1 VDITVPDIG
10 HFVDVPVIEV
20 HVAAGDV
27 VAAEDPLITLE
38 SDKATLDVPASA
50 AGTVSE
56 VAIRVGD
63 RVSAGDLILRL
74 DAAPAAGVSAAGVS
88 AAAPV
93 RERVTEDAAPA
104 PVEPPGYGSP
114 SGIYEVI
121 EVTVPDIGHFVDV
134 PVIEVQVAAGDVVA
148 SEDPLITL
156 ESDKATLDIPAP
168 VAGTITT
175 VRVAVGDHVSAGHV
189 IADLRTGETVVPEP
203 AVPEPAVPEPAVP
216 EPAAL
221 VQPRPAAP
229 AAARQRSAPGDVAA
243 EVLVLGAGPGG
254 YTAAFRAADLGKKV
268 VLVDRW
274 PALGGVCLNVGCI
287 PSKALLHAAR
297 VIAETKEMSEHGIV
311 FGAPAIELG
320 KLRAWKDGV
329 VGRLTGGLAGLA
341 RQRKVTTIRGY
352 GRFSSPHQLQV
363 ELADGGVTTVD
374 FEQAI
379 IAAGSEPLTLPFIPS
394 SDPRVLD
401 STGALELGGV
411 PERLLILGGGII
423 GLEMATVYHELG
435 ARVTIAELMDQLIP
449 GADKDLISP
458 LAKRVTRQYEN
469 IYLKTK
475 VTNVEARPE
484 GLVVSFDG
492 PKAPATDTFDRML
505 VAVGR
510 SPNGKAIGA
519 ENAGVTVNDR
529 GYIPVDKQL
538 RTSAAH
544 IFAIGDIIGQP
555 MLAHKAMHEGK
566 VAAEVAAGKNSFF
579 DARVIPSVAYTDPE
593 VAWAGVTENEARAA
607 GVTYGKGV
615 FPWAAS
621 GRSLTLGRS
630 EGLTKVLFDEVT
642 GRAIGC
648 GIVGPNAG
656 DLIAEAALAI
666 EMGADAADIGLTIHP
681 HPTLSETV
689 ALAAE
694 AFEGTITDL
703 YLPRR

>member
-1 VDITVPDIG
+1 MDITVPDIG
-10 HFVDVPVIEV
+10 HFIDVPIIEV

-27 VAAEDPLITLE
+27 VGAEDPVITLE
-38 SDKATLDVPASA
+38 SDKATLDVPASV

-56 VAIRVGD
+56 VTVRIGD
-63 RVSAGDLILRL
+63 TVSAGDLILRL
-74 DAAPAAGVSAAGVS
+74 DAATASGGP

-93 RERVTEDAAPA
+93 RERVTEDAASAPA
-104 PVEPPGYGSP
+104 EPPGYGSP

-121 EVTVPDIGHFVDV
+121 EVTVPDIGHFVEV
-134 PVIEVQVAAGDVVA
+134 PVIEVHVAAGDA
-148 SEDPLITL
+148 IAPEDPLITL

-168 VAGTITT
+168 MAGTVTA

-189 IADLRTGETVVPEP
+189 IADLRTGQHPTPEAAPPGPEVVAAEP
-203 AVPEPAVPEPAVP
+203 RAAAAEPG
-216 EPAAL
+216 
-221 VQPRPAAP
+221 P
-229 AAARQRSAPGDVAA
+229 AAAEPGPAA
-243 EVLVLGAGPGG
+243 AAITADVLVLGAGPGG

-268 VLVDRW
+268 VLVDSW

-287 PSKALLHAAR
+287 PSKALLHAAK
-297 VIAETKEMSEHGIV
+297 VIAETKEMSEHGIA
-311 FGAPAIELG
+311 FGAPAIDLD
-320 KLRAWKDGV
+320 KLREWKDGV

-352 GRFSSPHQLQV
+352 GRFTSPHQLQV
-363 ELADGGVTTVD
+363 ELAEGGVTNVN
-374 FEQAI
+374 FEQAV
-379 IAAGSEPLTLPFIPS
+379 IAAGSEPLTLPFIPRG
-394 SDPRVLD
+394 DPRVVD

-411 PERLLILGGGII
+411 PPRLLILGGGII

-435 ARVTIAELMDQLIP
+435 AKVTIAELMDQLIP

-510 SPNGKAIGA
+510 SPNGKLIGA
-519 ENAGVTVNDR
+519 ENAGVTVDDR
-529 GYIPVDKQL
+529 GFIGVDKQM
-538 RTSAAH
+538 RTNVPH
-544 IFAIGDIIGQP
+544 IFAIGDVVGQP

-566 VAAEVAAGKNSFF
+566 VAAEVIAGKSSFF
-579 DARVIPSVAYTDPE
+579 DARAIPSVAYTDPE
-593 VAWAGVTENEARAA
+593 VAWAGITENQARAA
-607 GVTYGKGV
+607 GVKYGKGV

-630 EGLTKVLFDEVT
+630 EGLTKLLFDEAT
-642 GRAIGC
+642 GRLIGC

-656 DLIAEAALAI
+656 DLIAEAVLAI
-666 EMGADAADIGLTIHP
+666 EMGADAADIALSIHP

-703 YLPRR
+703 YLPRRG